1 MIRAQ
6 YDKINDILIENMKTL
21 LTIGSLFAAFSV
33 LMGAFGAHGFKNILS
48 VEDLAIFEIA
58 VRYQMYNALGLLLM
72 GVAGFY
78 LTEKLVSI
86 PAYFLILGTVIF
98 SGSLFLI
105 VFTNLRWF
113 GAVAPIGGLCLII
126 GWLLFAYNMYFYA

>member
-1 MIRAQ
+1 MR
-6 YDKINDILIENMKTL
+6 ILLI
-21 LTIGSLFAAFSV
+21 IGSLFAALSV
-33 LMGAFGAHGFKNILS
+33 LLGAFGAHVLKNKLS
-48 VEDLAIFEIA
+48 IEDLAIFEIA
-58 VRYQMYNALGLLLM
+58 VRYQMYHALGLLFM
-72 GVAGFY
+72 GLASSY